1 VFESHPSLGN
11 MRRSIVTPSR
21 ESGARLRSPGHPTLC
36 TAFPLEPITREISER
51 DFRSFQDLIY
61 RDAGIWLPPA
71 KTALLV
77 GRLARRLRHHG
88 LQSFK
93 DYYDLIVRSPEERV
107 QMFNAIS
114 TNETRFFREPQ
125 HFDLLKSGILPRWA
139 QEADAGHRSR
149 KIRVLSAGCST
160 GQEAYSLAM
169 VLLDH
174 CPSGSGWEI
183 EIVAT
188 DLSTR
193 ALEIARAGIWPRE
206 KAAEI
211 PPHYLKAFMLKG
223 LADQAGKIKA
233 GPEISSLIQFFR
245 LNLNEPAYPLAGK
258 FDLIFCRNV
267 LIYFDARSREQAV
280 RRLAGFL
287 SANGY
292 FFVGQAES
300 LHSLNNIFK
309 TVIPTVYSW
318 KHDREDNAA
327 P

>member
-1 VFESHPSLGN
+1 
-11 MRRSIVTPSR
+11 MQRSIVTPSR
-21 ESGARLRSPGHPTLC
+21 ESVARLRSHGHPALC
-36 TAFPLEPITREISER
+36 TAFPLEPIAREISER

-77 GRLARRLRHHG
+77 GRLAKRLRHHG
-88 LQSFK
+88 LNSFK
-93 DYYDLIVRSPEERV
+93 DYYDLIVRSAEERV

-114 TNETRFFREPQ
+114 TNETHFFREAQ
-125 HFDLLKSGILPRWA
+125 HFDLLKSFILPRWVK
-139 QEADAGHRSR
+139 EADAGRRSR

-206 KAAEI
+206 KAAQI

-223 LADQAGKIKA
+223 FADQTGQIKA

-300 LHSLNNIFK
+300 LHSLNNNFK

-318 KHDREDNAA
+318 KDDREDNAA